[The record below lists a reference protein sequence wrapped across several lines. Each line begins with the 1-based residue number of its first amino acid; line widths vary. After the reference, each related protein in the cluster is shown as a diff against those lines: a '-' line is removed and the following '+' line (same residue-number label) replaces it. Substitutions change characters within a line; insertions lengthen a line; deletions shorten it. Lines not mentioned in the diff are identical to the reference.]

1 MVRERAEKLLK
12 TMLGEETTFRDGQW
26 EAIKTVAMNRN
37 RALIVQR
44 TGWGKSIV
52 YFIATNL
59 LREEGKGI
67 TLLISPLLS
76 LMRNQIEMAERI
88 GVRAV
93 TINSNNPGEWDAVK
107 ADLLSNSCDILL
119 VSPERLA
126 SREFNEFLASIPG
139 NIGMLVVDEAHC
151 ISDWGH
157 DFRPDYR
164 RIVGIIDNLPA
175 GIPVLAT
182 TATAN
187 DRVVNDI
194 REQFGDNI
202 EILRGPLAR
211 QSLRIQTIVLRD
223 QAERLSWLAENIP
236 HLPGTGI
243 IYCLTIADCGRV
255 ASWLQ
260 SRGLDVCA
268 YHSKLENEE
277 RKNREQRL
285 INNEI
290 KALVA
295 TVALGMG
302 FDKPD
307 LGFVVHYQ
315 RPGSL
320 VAYYQQIGR
329 AGRNLDNAY
338 AILLSG
344 GEDDEIQDYFIQQA
358 FPSAEEMLQVQRAIE
373 EADDGLSIPSI
384 LRFINLSQSR
394 VEKCV
399 KLMEIEGAIFK
410 NGSKYYRSANPWY
423 PDEDRMNRVTALRY
437 EELQRMQE
445 FVLTDECFMR
455 MVAEELDDP
464 YARDCGKC
472 ANCLEPFFPEET
484 DHELVK
490 DAVLFL
496 RRCYL
501 SIQPRKQWPAFGDSQ
516 YKGKIS
522 TDLMNQEGRALCRYG
537 DAGWGMMVK
546 TGKYEDG
553 WFNDELVDA
562 ALDLI
567 INHWEPEPEPEW
579 VTAIPSLRH
588 PDLVPDL
595 ARRIA
600 AQLCIPYYQ
609 VLAKTKDTAEQ
620 KMMENSSQQ
629 ARNALDAFSI
639 VEDCPGGPVLL
650 IDDMVDSRWTLT
662 VCGALLQE
670 AGSGPVF
677 PLVLAAT
684 WSGGDSD

>member
-1 MVRERAEKLLK
+1 MREHAEELLK
-12 TMLGEETTFRDGQW
+12 TMLGKDTTFRDGQW
-26 EAIKTVAMNRN
+26 EAIELVVVQKERT
-37 RALIVQR
+37 LLVQR

-52 YFIATNL
+52 YFIATRL

-88 GVRAV
+88 GIQAV
-93 TINSNNPGEWDAVK
+93 TINSNNPEEWDAVK
-107 ADLLSNSCDILL
+107 ADLQSSKCDILL
-119 VSPERLA
+119 ISPERLA
-126 SREFNEFLASIPG
+126 SSEFNEFLASIPG

-164 RIVGIIDNLPA
+164 RIVGIIENLPT

-187 DRVVNDI
+187 NRVVNDI
-194 REQFGDNI
+194 REQLGYDLK
-202 EILRGPLAR
+202 ILRGPLVR
-211 QSLRIQTIVLRD
+211 ESLRIQIIALRD
-223 QAERLSWLAENIP
+223 QAERLAWLAENIP
-236 HLPGTGI
+236 RLPGTGI
-243 IYCLTIADCGRV
+243 IYCLTVNDCSRV
-255 ASWLQ
+255 ATWLQ
-260 SRGLDVCA
+260 SHGLNVYE
-268 YHSKLENEE
+268 YHAKLHKED
-277 RKNREQRL
+277 RIDREQRL

-344 GEDDEIQDYFIQQA
+344 GEDDEIQNYFIQQA
-358 FPSAEEMLQVQRAIE
+358 FPDIREMYEVLTLIE
-373 EADDGLSIPSI
+373 EADDGLSIPST
-384 LRFINLSQSR
+384 LRLVNLSQSR
-394 VEKCV
+394 VEKCI
-399 KLMEIEGAIFK
+399 KLMEIEGAVFK
-410 NGSKYYRSANPWY
+410 SGTKYYRSTNPWQ

-437 EELQRMQE
+437 EELKKIQD
-445 FVLTDECFMR
+445 FINTDECYMK

-464 YARDCGKC
+464 YAQACGKC
-472 ANCLEPFFPEET
+472 ANCQEPFFPYNI
-484 DHELVK
+484 DYKLVK
-490 DAVLFL
+490 EAILFL

-501 SIQPRKQWPAFGDSQ
+501 RIQARKQWPVIGAGGF
-516 YKGKIS
+516 KGRIS
-522 TDLMNQEGRALCRYG
+522 AEQINQEGRALCRYG
-537 DAGWGMMVK
+537 DAGWGTLVR
-546 TGKYEDG
+546 TGKYESRI
-553 WFNDELVDA
+553 FSDELVEA
-562 ALDLI
+562 AIELI
-567 INHWEPEPEPEW
+567 KNHWQPQPEPEW

-588 PDLVPDL
+588 PNLVPNL

-600 AQLCIPYYQ
+600 DKLGIPYYQ
-609 VLAKTKDTAEQ
+609 VLSKVKATEEQ
-620 KMMENSSQQ
+620 KKMENSSQQ
-629 ARNALDAFSI
+629 ANNVINAFEVI
-639 VEDCPGGPVLL
+639 GDCPEGPVLL

-662 VCGALLQE
+662 VCGVLLQE

-677 PLVLAAT
+677 PFALAAT
-684 WSGGDSD
+684 WAGGDNN

>member
-1 MVRERAEKLLK
+1 VRERAEKLLK
-12 TMLGEETTFRDGQW
+12 TMLGADTTFRDGQW
-26 EAIKTVAMNRN
+26 EAIKTVAVKKN

-52 YFIATNL
+52 YFIATKL
-59 LREEGKGI
+59 LREEGHGI

-88 GVRAV
+88 GVRAG
-93 TINSNNPGEWDAVK
+93 TINSNNPEEWEVVK
-107 ADLLSNSCDILL
+107 ADLRSNKCDILL

-126 SREFNEFLASIPG
+126 SQEFNEFLASIPG

-164 RIVGIIDNLPA
+164 RIVGIIENLPS

-194 REQFGDNI
+194 REQLGDDI
-202 EILRGPLAR
+202 KILRGPLTR
-211 QSLRIQTIVLRD
+211 QSLRIQTIVLKD
-223 QAERLSWLAENIP
+223 QAERLAWLAENIH

-243 IYCLTIADCGRV
+243 IYCLTVADCNRV
-255 ASWLQ
+255 ARWLQ
-260 SRGLDVCA
+260 SQDLDVHE
-268 YHSKLENEE
+268 YHAQLDDKE
-277 RKNREQRL
+277 RIEREQWL
-285 INNEI
+285 INNEV

-320 VAYYQQIGR
+320 VSYYQQIGR
-329 AGRNLDNAY
+329 AGRELSNAY

-358 FPSAEEMLQVQRAIE
+358 FPNPKEMLQVLNLIE

-384 LRFINLSQSR
+384 LPSINKSKSR
-394 VEKCV
+394 VEKSL

-410 NGSKYYRSANPWY
+410 NGSKYYRSANPWK
-423 PDEDRMNRVTALRY
+423 PDDDRMNRVTAQRY
-437 EELQRMQE
+437 EELQKMRE
-445 FVLTDECFMR
+445 FVLTDECYMR
-455 MVAEELDDP
+455 VVAEQLDDP
-464 YARDCGKC
+464 YARECGKC
-472 ANCLEPFFPEET
+472 ANCQGPFFLAEAN
-484 DHELVK
+484 HKLVEN
-490 DAVLFL
+490 AVRFL

-501 SIQPRKQWPAFGDSQ
+501 PIQPRKQWPAYGVGHF
-516 YKGKIS
+516 KGKI
-522 TDLMNQEGRALCRYG
+522 TANLKNQEGRALCRYG
-537 DAGWGMMVK
+537 DAGWGTLVK
-546 TGKYEDG
+546 KGKYEVG
-553 WFNDELVDA
+553 VFNDELVEA
-562 ALDLI
+562 VVELI
-567 INHWEPEPEPEW
+567 NNNWEPKPELEW
-579 VTAIPSLRH
+579 ITAIPSLRH
-588 PDLVPDL
+588 PELVPDF
-595 ARRIA
+595 AKRVA
-600 AQLCIPYYQ
+600 AKLGLPYYQ

-620 KMMENSSQQ
+620 KTMENSSQQ
-629 ARNALDAFSI
+629 ARNALEAFS
-639 VEDCPGGPVLL
+639 VVGYCPEGPVLL
-650 IDDMVDSRWTLT
+650 IDDMVDSKWTLT

-677 PLVLAAT
+677 PLALAAT